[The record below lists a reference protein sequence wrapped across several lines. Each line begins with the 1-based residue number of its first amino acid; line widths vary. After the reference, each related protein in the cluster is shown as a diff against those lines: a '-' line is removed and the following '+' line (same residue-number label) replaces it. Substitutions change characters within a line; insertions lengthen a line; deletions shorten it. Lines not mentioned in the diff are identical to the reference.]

1 MRIAVVVIGSK
12 AHRSQL
18 SFVTSTTCF
27 TDTGFGKEVEN
38 AGGKLLS
45 QYWSV
50 GEAGGCVVFEAAD
63 EQTGAALLLGLAKD
77 GNIRTR
83 TMRLY
88 DNQAFQQV
96 LSNM

>member
-1 MRIAVVVIGSK
+1 MRKRGSRNSLE
-12 AHRSQL
+12 ARRSQL

-50 GEAGGCVVFEAAD
+50 GAVGGCLMFEAP
-63 EQTGAALLLGLAKD
+63 EQTAADLLPGLAKD
-77 GNIRTR
+77 GNIRTL

-88 DNQAFQQV
+88 DNQKFQQV
-96 LSNM
+96 FSNM